1 MSHFSVFHLTSSN
14 QTKAIAC
21 AVACTENCKFQIN
34 STIGDIVNLAVFLR
48 LAVKKQICT
57 DEKTLNGFTNLA
69 DQILTYVVGEFPFFS
84 DIKEVD
90 PEFYFDALKEAAEP
104 DLGEVT
110 QILDSLFQKFRQF
123 VDEVD
128 SSDAADESSPRF

>member
-1 MSHFSVFHLTSSN
+1 MSHFSVFHLTSSE

-48 LAVKKQICT
+48 LAVKKEICT
-57 DEKTLNGFTNLA
+57 DEKTLNGFTSLA
-69 DQILTYVVGEFPFFS
+69 DQIFTYVVGEFPFFS

-90 PEFYFDALKEAAEP
+90 PETYFDALKESNVPNSE
-104 DLGEVT
+104 EVT
-110 QILDSLFQKFRQF
+110 QILDSLFAKFQQA
-123 VDEVD
+123 VDAVD
-128 SSDAADESSPRF
+128 SSDAADE